1 MPIDFTAVFAIFAVF
16 GSGTL
21 VLRPIAKA
29 LAGRIA
35 GRTAVAAEAE
45 HVRMLEAELH
55 DATQRLS
62 AAEAEI
68 ARTAEKME
76 FMEKL
81 LAGPAPAAAVLP
93 SKTAAG
99 AAR

>member
-1 MPIDFTAVFAIFAVF
+1 MPIDPTAVIAILCVF

-21 VLRPIAKA
+21 IFRPIAKA

-35 GRTAVAAEAE
+35 GRTAVAGDAER
-45 HVRMLEAELH
+45 VRMLESELH
-55 DATQRLS
+55 DTAMRLS

-81 LAGPAPAAAVLP
+81 LAGPAPTAAALP
-93 SKTAAG
+93 PKTAAG